1 MRGRA
6 MRLLGWT
13 ALMFAL
19 VGAPTAL
26 GAQEPQR
33 RGGGRVG
40 PPQDRVQLE
49 RRVRQRFAQMIR
61 TQLELTDEQAAELG
75 EVMEPFQ
82 EERLQLMRQDQGLR
96 RRVEAV
102 LIEGSV
108 VDEEAEDLLGRM
120 VELRERELLIFTR
133 EQQALRRV
141 LTPSQILQFQVMR
154 EQLNERVR
162 ALGQQQ
168 GARRPPRG
176 GGGGMEPAAGGRGQ
190 VHSMWRLDPTV
201 PGFGR

>member
-1 MRGRA
+1 M
-6 MRLLGWT
+6 
-13 ALMFAL
+13 
-19 VGAPTAL
+19 
-26 GAQEPQR
+26 
-33 RGGGRVG
+33 G

-61 TQLELTDEQAAELG
+61 TQLELSDEQAAELG

-108 VDEEAEDLLGRM
+108 VDEEADDLLGRM
-120 VELRERELLIFTR
+120 VDLRERELLIFTR

-141 LTPSQILQFQVMR
+141 LTPSQMLQFQVMR

-168 GARRPPRG
+168 GARRPRRG
-176 GGGGMEPAAGGRGQ
+176 GGGGMEPSAGGRGEVQ
-190 VHSMWRLDPTV
+190 PTWRFDPTV

>member
-1 MRGRA
+1 
-6 MRLLGWT
+6 
-13 ALMFAL
+13 
-19 VGAPTAL
+19 
-26 GAQEPQR
+26 
-33 RGGGRVG
+33 
-40 PPQDRVQLE
+40 
-49 RRVRQRFAQMIR
+49 MIR

-190 VHSMWRLDPTV
+190 VHSMWTC
-201 PGFGR
+201 PGESPGRGWER